1 MEGWQKWA
9 SRVERA
15 PVTRSQVHEN
25 GCDWHMGQF
34 EVWDAWAGPA
44 CRVARANARLQRQ
57 VKTRFGTRRGPGES
71 MRRWSTVAICITFSV
86 FLAGCPKGNQ
96 DFKSGVHAEDL
107 KDYDA
112 AVEYY
117 LKAAKVD
124 PHNANFQIK
133 LNQARFEAGQLHL
146 HQGLK
151 LREKGDLQG
160 ALAEFQ
166 RAQIMDPSSSVADQE
181 AKKTMD
187 MIAERMAANQAQ
199 AEEPLAENGEPVM
212 ATAPPEVKPL
222 SRAPINLKMSN
233 DARVVFD
240 TIGKLA
246 GLTVIYDPDLQQKK
260 ISTELNNVTLEQ
272 ALDIVC
278 LESKTFW
285 KPVTEN
291 IIIVVPDQAQKRRD
305 YEEQVVRTFYLS
317 NVALAQDLTEIAT
330 GLRQLL
336 ELKRA
341 QQVNS
346 QNAIIIRDT
355 PDKLMLAEKII
366 RDIDKAKPE
375 VIVQIMILEA
385 RTDNLRNLGILPVQ
399 SVTAAI
405 NPSYTSSSTSS
416 STTTSTTSSSSNTAT
431 LNQLRHLNQSDLV
444 FTLPSATANFL
455 LTDSSTKI
463 LQNPEL
469 RGVDG
474 QSAKLKIGD
483 RVPVATGSF
492 QAGVGV
498 GATSGAG
505 FVNPLVNTQFQYID
519 VGVNVDVT
527 PHVHPNRDISMKVS
541 IEVSSVTGTSTIG
554 GISQPIISQRKVEH
568 EIRLKEGEVSILGG
582 LIQRTDTNTLNGWPG
597 LAKVPVMHYLFS
609 GTNTEIQEDEVLIV
623 LTPHI
628 VRMPDWNKSNL
639 RAMLSGTDTFVGAK
653 RELEVK
659 APTANP
665 NPQMTPPT
673 APAQTPA
680 GPLVPAG
687 APAPAPA
694 GQPTAPGAVPQA
706 QGASGPQIRFEPA
719 ALNLTAG
726 QTATIGVV
734 VENVTDLYSVPML
747 LQYNPAIISVEEVR
761 HGGFLSGGTQEIAI
775 VQRVDKEH
783 GQAIISATRQP
794 NTPGVNGSGTL
805 LGVVVK
811 ALAAGTTNLSIV
823 QVNAKDS
830 QQKPIPLVTSEATL
844 RVQ

>member
-1 MEGWQKWA
+1 MGKCDMQEI
-9 SRVERA
+9 RVG
-15 PVTRSQVHEN
+15 V
-25 GCDWHMGQF
+25 
-34 EVWDAWAGPA
+34 A
-44 CRVARANARLQRQ
+44 CRVAKADARLQRQ
-57 VKTRFGTRRGPGES
+57 VKTRFGTRPGPGES
-71 MRRWSTVAICITFSV
+71 MRRWCQVAICITFGV

-96 DFKSGVHAEDL
+96 DYKSGMHAEDL
-107 KDYDA
+107 KDFDA
-112 AVEYY
+112 AVDYF
-117 LKAAKVD
+117 LKANQSD
-124 PHNANFQIK
+124 PHNANFKIK
-133 LNQARFEAGQLHL
+133 LNQARFEASQQHV
-146 HQGLK
+146 HQGMK
-151 LREKGDLQG
+151 LRDKGDLQG
-160 ALAEFQ
+160 ALSEFQ
-166 RAQIMDPSSSVADQE
+166 RAQVYDPSSSIADQE
-181 AKKTMD
+181 VKKTLEL
-187 MIAERMAANQAQ
+187 IAERASATEAP
-199 AEEPLAENGEPVM
+199 AEEPAVENGQPVM
-212 ATAPPEVKPL
+212 ASAPPEIKPL

-233 DARVVFD
+233 DAKVVFD

-246 GLTVIYDPDLQQKK
+246 GLTVIYDPDLQQKR

-272 ALDIVC
+272 ALDITC

-291 IIIVVPDQAQKRRD
+291 IIMIIPDQAQKRRD

-317 NVALAQDLTEIAT
+317 NVSIPQDLTEITT

-336 ELKRA
+336 DLKRI

-355 PDKLMLAEKII
+355 PDKLLLAEKII

-375 VIVQIMILEA
+375 VIIQLEVLQA
-385 RTDNLRNLGILPVQ
+385 RSDRLRNLGVLPGQ
-399 SVTAAI
+399 SASIAI
-405 NPSYTSSSTSS
+405 NTNTTSSTSS
-416 STTTSTTSSSSNTAT
+416 SSTTSSTTNNGLT
-431 LNQLRHLNQSDLV
+431 LQQLRHLNQSAVSL
-444 FTLPSATANFL
+444 TLPSATANFV
-455 LTDSSTKI
+455 LTDTSTRI
-463 LQNPEL
+463 IQNPEI
-469 RGVDG
+469 RAIDG
-474 QSAKLKIGD
+474 QPAKLRVGD

-498 GATSGAG
+498 GSTGGAG

-527 PHVHPNRDISMKVS
+527 PHVHPNRDVSLKVS

-554 GISQPIISQRKVEH
+554 GIQQPVISQRKIEH
-568 EIRLKEGEVSILGG
+568 EIRLKEGEVSILAG
-582 LIQRTDTNTLNGWPG
+582 LIERVDTKTLNGWPG
-597 LAKVPVMHYLFS
+597 LAKVPVMRYLFS
-609 GTNTEIQEDEVLIV
+609 ADNLDQQDNEVLIV
-623 LTPHI
+623 MIPRI
-628 VRMPDWNKSNL
+628 VRMPDWSKANL
-639 RAMLSGTDTFVGAK
+639 RPMFSGTDTFVGAK

-665 NPQMTPPT
+665 NPQATLPAAAPAT
-673 APAQTPA
+673 QGPGGVVVPAAAPAPSAQPAAPAQIPN
-680 GPLVPAG
+680 
-687 APAPAPA
+687 
-694 GQPTAPGAVPQA
+694 PQA
-706 QGASGPQIRFEPA
+706 QGMGPRIRFEPST
-719 ALNLTAG
+719 LNLSPG

-734 VENVTDLYSVPML
+734 VENVNDLYSVPML

-811 ALAAGTTNLSIV
+811 ALAPGTTNLSIV

-830 QQKPIPLVTSEATL
+830 QQRPIPLVTSEATL